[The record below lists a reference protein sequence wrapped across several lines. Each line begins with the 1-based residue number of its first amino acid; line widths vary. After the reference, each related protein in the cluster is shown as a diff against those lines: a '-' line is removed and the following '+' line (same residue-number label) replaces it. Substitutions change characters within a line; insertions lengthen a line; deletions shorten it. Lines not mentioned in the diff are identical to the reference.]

1 MGKIQELWEE
11 FRTVFAGRGTV
22 VDSIAPP
29 VVFLTV
35 NALGR
40 FDVALGAALLSAVGF
55 SLIRL
60 LRRQPLRYAIGGL
73 LAVIAAVLIAR
84 WLGRAEGFF
93 VPSIVTGSAT
103 LIVCLVSIL
112 IGRPMVAWTSAIARR
127 WPWEW
132 YWHPRV
138 RPAYTEVTWLWTVY
152 FGLRLFVQLNLL
164 RSQSAELLGLINVL
178 AGWPGII
185 VLLIISYVYG
195 IWRLKQLQGPSVEEF
210 KAGTEPPW
218 AGQRRGF

>member
-1 MGKIQELWEE
+1 MSKARELWEE
-11 FRTVFAGRGTV
+11 FRTVFSGRGTV
-22 VDSIAPP
+22 VDSIVPP

-35 NALGR
+35 NTLVR
-40 FDVALGAALLSAVGF
+40 FDVALGAALLSAVAF
-55 SLIRL
+55 SLLRL

-73 LAVIAAVLIAR
+73 LGVIVAVLIAR
-84 WLGRAEGFF
+84 LLGRAEGFF

-103 LIVCLVSIL
+103 LILCLVSIL
-112 IGRPMVAWTSAIARR
+112 VRRPMVAWTSAIARR

-138 RPAYTEVTWLWTVY
+138 RPAYTEVTWLWTLY
-152 FGLRLFVQLNLL
+152 FGLRLFVQLNLF
-164 RSQSAELLGLINVL
+164 RSESAELLGLINVL

-195 IWRLKQLQGPSVEEF
+195 IWRLKQLQGPGVEEF
-210 KAGTEPPW
+210 KAGKGPPW
-218 AGQRRGF
+218 VGQRRGF

>member
-1 MGKIQELWEE
+1 MSKAQELWEE
-11 FRTVFAGRGTV
+11 FRTVFSSRGTV
-22 VDSIAPP
+22 VDSIVPP

-55 SLIRL
+55 SLLRL

-84 WLGRAEGFF
+84 SLGRAEGFY

-103 LIVCLVSIL
+103 LILCLVSIL
-112 IGRPMVAWTSAIARR
+112 IRRPMVAWTSAIARR

-138 RPAYTEVTWLWTVY
+138 RPAYTEVTWLWTLY
-152 FGLRLFVQLNLL
+152 FGLRLFVQLNLF

-218 AGQRRGF
+218 IGQRRGF